1 MSSVKLLDN
10 LYYGIHPSIVY
21 PSFHVDYIIDLTEKK
36 ENLSFTLKD
45 NVQYFRYPIRDCKAP
60 SLETLSKIVDSL
72 LKLEGVIYIAC
83 KGGHGR
89 SGMLAACVIGNIL
102 NIEGIEALEL
112 VGNEWKKQRDMSFL
126 SDKVKRLGSPQ
137 TRIQK
142 QIVKNYLS

>member
-1 MSSVKLLDN
+1 MFFFRAAPGALVITCARLL
-10 LYYGIHPSIVY
+10 Y
-21 PSFHVDYIIDLTEKK
+21 KK
-36 ENLSFTLKD
+36 TNT
-45 NVQYFRYPIRDCKAP
+45 
-60 SLETLSKIVDSL
+60 
-72 LKLEGVIYIAC
+72 IYIHC

-89 SGMLAACVIGNIL
+89 SGMLAACLIGNIL